1 MRSIRIQLMLWCGA
15 AIALMLA
22 VLGVSLYLTLQHSLE
37 SHFNASLAARATLLV
52 DTLDWD
58 PNRGFHVT
66 SDFTPIPDGSVRG
79 TPRYFQIWNL
89 RGKSVLHPVTLGKR
103 DLKFLTSPG
112 DTGRFASITLPD
124 NHAGRELAIR
134 FREGNSD
141 DQEEGHH
148 DDGSD
153 HPGDNRD
160 NRPADAAQSEHM
172 GQDYILAVARP
183 TDDLDNALSSIAWS
197 LAVYCSLATLC
208 SAALIAWLLNRG
220 LRPVNTIAQQ
230 IAGVGVAHLKDRIT
244 AENIPRELIPIV
256 DRLNKLLERVE
267 AAVLREKALTADMA
281 HELRTPL
288 AGLRTGAE
296 LALTR
301 LRTSEEYQRTLR
313 QSLDISIQMQ
323 EMVENLLT
331 LARLEAGAWGQA
343 AENCR
348 LDQMTDQQLKGC
360 TARINSRAV
369 TLDSSGIS
377 PAVVKAPPELVL
389 LVLRNVLDNAVSYVN
404 HGGTIRVVLK
414 SESDAVT
421 LTVANTG
428 SAISVQQSQQI
439 FERFWRGD
447 DSRTDQGRHSGLGLS
462 IVQNVMRQIGGR
474 VIVESAVGQ
483 WFTIVLLFPKHGGDG
498 SHDNPGHERL

>member
-1 MRSIRIQLMLWCGA
+1 MGSIRLQLTLWCGV

-22 VLGVSLYLTLQHSLE
+22 VLGVSLYLTLQHSLQ
-37 SHFNASLAARATLLV
+37 SQFNASLVARATLLV

-58 PNRGFHVT
+58 PHRGFHV
-66 SDFTPIPDGSVRG
+66 SPDFTPVAGGGAEG
-79 TPRYFQIWNL
+79 TPRYFQIWSL
-89 RGKSVLHPVTLGKR
+89 QGKSVLHPATLGKR
-103 DLKFLTSPG
+103 NLKFLTPARNAA
-112 DTGRFASITLPD
+112 RFAAIDLPD
-124 NHAGRELAIR
+124 DHDGRELAIR

-141 DQEEGHH
+141 DHEHGHGHH
-148 DDGSD
+148 HNRH
-153 HPGDNRD
+153 HPVGDTHKNRSIHT
-160 NRPADAAQSEHM
+160 PAAEHI

-230 IAGVGVAHLKDRIT
+230 IAGVGAAHLKDRIT

-313 QSLDISIQMQ
+313 QSLDISVQMQ

-331 LARLEAGAWGQA
+331 LARLEAGAWAQA

-369 TLDSSGIS
+369 TLDSSGMT
-377 PAVVKAPPELVL
+377 PAVVSAPPELVL

-404 HGGTIRVVLK
+404 DGGTIRVGL
-414 SESDAVT
+414 ESDSNTVI

-447 DSRTDQGRHSGLGLS
+447 DSRTDHGRHSGLGLS

-483 WFTIVLLFPKHGGDG
+483 WFTIALLFPKHGGDG
-498 SHDNPGHERL
+498 SHDIPR

>member
-1 MRSIRIQLMLWCGA
+1 MRSIRIQLMLWCGV

-58 PNRGFHVT
+58 PHRGFHVT

-79 TPRYFQIWNL
+79 TPRYFQLWNL
-89 RGKSVLHPVTLGKR
+89 QGKSVLHPATLGQR
-103 DLKFLTSPG
+103 NLKFLTPPG
-112 DTGRFASITLPD
+112 DAGRFASITLPD
-124 NHAGRELAIR
+124 NLAGRELAIR

-153 HPGDNRD
+153 HPGDGRNNRG
-160 NRPADAAQSEHM
+160 ADTAQSEHI

-197 LAVYCSLATLC
+197 LTVYCSLATLC

-230 IAGVGVAHLKDRIT
+230 IAGVGAAHLKDRIT

-331 LARLEAGAWGQA
+331 LARLDAGAWAQA

-348 LDQMTDQQLKGC
+348 LDQMTEQQLKGC

-377 PAVVKAPPELVL
+377 PAVVKVPPELVL

-414 SESDAVT
+414 SESDAVI

>member
-1 MRSIRIQLMLWCGA
+1 MRSIRLQLTLWCGA

-58 PNRGFHVT
+58 PHCGFHVT
-66 SDFTPIPDGSVRG
+66 SDFTPVSDGSVQG
-79 TPRYFQIWNL
+79 TPRYFQIWSL
-89 RGKSVLHPVTLGKR
+89 RGKSVLHPASLGRR

-112 DTGRFASITLPD
+112 DTGRLASITLPD
-124 NHAGRELAIR
+124 NHAGRELVIR

-141 DQEEGHH
+141 DHEQGHH
-148 DDGSD
+148 HDG
-153 HPGDNRD
+153 PGHTGDSRNNRT
-160 NRPADAAQSEHM
+160 ADTAQAEHI

-183 TDDLDNALSSIAWS
+183 TDELDTALSSIAWS

-230 IAGVGVAHLKDRIT
+230 IAGVGAAHLKDRISS
-244 AENIPRELIPIV
+244 ENIPRELIPIV

-267 AAVLREKALTADMA
+267 AAVIREKALTADMA

-288 AGLRTGAE
+288 AALRTGAE

-301 LRTSEEYQRTLR
+301 LRSSEEYQRTLR

-331 LARLEAGAWGQA
+331 LARLEAGAWAQVSA
-343 AENCR
+343 NCR
-348 LDQMTDQQLKGC
+348 LDQITQQQLQSC

-377 PAVVKAPPELVL
+377 PEVVSAPPELLL

-404 HGGTIRVVLK
+404 DGGTIRVGLK
-414 SESDAVT
+414 SDSDAVI

-428 SAISVQQSQQI
+428 SAISVRQSRQI

-462 IVQNVMRQIGGR
+462 IVQNIMRQIGGR
-474 VIVESAVGQ
+474 VIVESSVGE

-498 SHDNPGHERL
+498 SHDIPRYECL